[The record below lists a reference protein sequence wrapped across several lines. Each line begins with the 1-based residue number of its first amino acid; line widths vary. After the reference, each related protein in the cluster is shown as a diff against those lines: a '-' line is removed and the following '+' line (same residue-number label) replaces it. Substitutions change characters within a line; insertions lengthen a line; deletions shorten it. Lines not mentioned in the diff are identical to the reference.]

1 MSDNDTEVHGPID
14 FVIIEFPAGPPGKEL
29 ADAMVDLIE
38 RGTINLYDLLV
49 VQKGEDGS
57 VEAIELVDDT
67 DAGHFAGFLGARSG
81 LLGDADIEAAAE
93 AMEPGTTAVVI
104 LYENAWARP
113 FVAAARADGGM
124 LIASARL
131 TAQDVMDALDALESV

>member
-57 VEAIELVDDT
+57 VEAVELVDDAG
-67 DAGHFAGFLGARSG
+67 AGHFAAFLGARSG
-81 LLGDADIEAAAE
+81 LLGDADVEAAAE